1 MRKHIIALA
10 FVALCAASCGQ
21 KGDKTDPKEQVVTVK
36 EMTIGLGTVAADY
49 SYSGTVEEEAG
60 RALSFT
66 VGGTITSLRV
76 SVGDHVQK
84 GQLIA
89 TVDES
94 RLQNNYA
101 MAHATLSQA
110 EDAYARMK
118 QLHDRGTLTEIKWVE
133 AESRLAQARAA
144 EEIAKKNLADCHLY
158 APCAGV
164 VSEKLA
170 EQGQNTGPGTP
181 IVRIVTT
188 SVLNVAVSVPEG
200 EISSISEGQTADVVV
215 PALKNRHY
223 NARVVEKAVQAD
235 AISRTYVMKLRL
247 DQTGGGL
254 LPGMVTKV
262 AMRMSQT
269 DEAIVIPARLLQ
281 LADNNDTF
289 VWVDEGGKAVRRIV
303 TLGDYTPSGVTI
315 TSGLQAGD
323 KIIVEGQQ
331 KLSSGMRLKVI

>member
-1 MRKHIIALA
+1 MKKNIIALA
-10 FVALCAASCGQ
+10 ILTLCAAGCGQ
-21 KGDKTDPKEQVVTVK
+21 KEEKAAPKETAVTVK

-49 SYSGTVEEEAG
+49 NYSGTVEEEAG

-66 VGGTITSLRV
+66 VGGTITSLTV
-76 SVGDHVQK
+76 GVGDHVRK

-89 TVDES
+89 TVDET

-101 MAHATLSQA
+101 MAHATLVQA

-118 QLHDRGTLTEIKWVE
+118 QLHDRGSLTEIKWVE
-133 AESRLAQARAA
+133 AESRLEQARAA
-144 EEIAKKNLADCHLY
+144 EEIAKKNLADCRLY

-181 IVRIVTT
+181 VVRIVTT

-200 EISSISEGQTADVVV
+200 EISAIREGQTADVVV
-215 PALKNRHY
+215 PALKDRHY
-223 NARVVEKAVQAD
+223 SARVVEKAVEAD
-235 AISRTYVMKLRL
+235 AISRTYKMKLRL
-247 DQTGGGL
+247 ARTDGGL

-262 AMRMSQT
+262 AMRKSQT
-269 DEAIVIPARLLQ
+269 GEAIVIPARLLQ

-315 TSGLQAGD
+315 TSGLQSGD
-323 KIIVEGQQ
+323 KIVVEGQQ
-331 KLSSGMRLKVI
+331 KLSNGTKLKAI